1 MLTQSPATA
10 GPQRRAPSRDASEV
24 RRTAHAVG
32 NGIEDAGKRV
42 FNVIEAN
49 IMKICVFGAGAI
61 GALMGVQL
69 ARAGADVSFV
79 ARGPHLAAM
88 RENGVRILGND
99 GEEVSAKVRCTSDPS
114 ELGVQDYVL
123 ITLKAHSV
131 PGVVEAMQ
139 PLLGKH
145 TAVITG
151 VNGIPYWYFHGHGGK
166 FAGTQLS
173 SIDPDG
179 TQWNRLGP
187 ERAIGCV
194 LYPAAEII
202 EPGVIKHVYGKKF
215 PIGEPSGERTPR
227 IQALHEMMTAAGF
240 DAPIRDNIR
249 DEIWLKL
256 WGNLCFNPISAL
268 THGTLDLLAGDA
280 GTRNVCRT
288 MMAEAQRIA
297 EPLGVHFRVD
307 IERRIDGA
315 GSVGA
320 HKTSTLVDLEHR
332 RPMEIDPLLTVVQ
345 EMGRLVGEPTP
356 TIDVVL
362 ALVKMRER
370 MALQAA

>member
-1 MLTQSPATA
+1 
-10 GPQRRAPSRDASEV
+10 
-24 RRTAHAVG
+24 
-32 NGIEDAGKRV
+32 
-42 FNVIEAN
+42 
-49 IMKICVFGAGAI
+49 MKICVFGAGAI

-99 GEEVSAKVRCTSDPS
+99 GEEVSARVRCTSDPS

-131 PGVVEAMQ
+131 PGVVDAMQ

-151 VNGIPYWYFHGHGGK
+151 VNGIPYWYFYKHGGK
-166 FAGTQLS
+166 FAGTQLA

-179 TQWNRLGP
+179 TQWNKLGP

-268 THGTLDLLAGDA
+268 THGTLDLLAGDT

-315 GSVGA
+315 GAVGA

-345 EMGRLVGEPTP
+345 EMGRLVSEPTP

-370 MALQAA
+370 MALQEA